1 MTQSTP
7 GSRSMLLGA
16 FIGAVTGL
24 VAHIFFFGT
33 TGLTI
38 LVDYVSVPLGQV
50 FLRLLFML
58 VMPLVFAALV
68 MGVCELELGS
78 LARIALKTMA
88 YTVVVSFI
96 AVAIGLTAV
105 NLVQP
110 GRLGSYEVTQSAA
123 PASPP
128 QQTMEKSPIELI
140 LAIIPDNPVKAV
152 ASGDMLA
159 WLTFSLIFGIGLSL
173 TRTQGSATLKS
184 NIQGLYDV
192 LMRLIQMVLRLGPI
206 GVGALMFTTTA
217 RLGPGILGKVGA
229 YAGTVIVALALHM
242 FVVYPL
248 LLWFLGKKNPVQ
260 FFKETRDASI
270 TAFSTASS
278 SATLPTALRVAEEDL
293 KLPRD
298 ISRFVL
304 TAGATMNQNGSA
316 LFEGVTVLFLA
327 QVYGIEMSLPKQLM
341 VLLICVLAGVGT
353 AGVPAGTLPVIA
365 MMMRMLEIPAEG
377 LGLILGVDRLLDMCR
392 TSLNVTGDLVAAV
405 VVARGEEGRPR
416 PPDAVLQNS

>member
-1 MTQSTP
+1 
-7 GSRSMLLGA
+7 MLLGA
-16 FIGAVTGL
+16 LIGAVTGIT
-24 VAHIFFFGT
+24 AHVFFTGT
-33 TGLTI
+33 KGLTFV
-38 LVDYVSVPLGQV
+38 VDYLSVPLGQA

-58 VMPLVFAALV
+58 VMPIVFAALV

-78 LARIALKTMA
+78 LARIAMKTMA
-88 YTVVVSFI
+88 YTLVVSFI
-96 AVAIGLTAV
+96 AVAIGLAAV
-105 NLVQP
+105 NLIQP
-110 GRLGSYEVTQSAA
+110 GRIGSYDVGQTPAA
-123 PASPP
+123 PP
-128 QQTMEKSPIELI
+128 QQTIDKSPIELI
-140 LAIIPDNPVKAV
+140 LGIIPDNPIKA
-152 ASGDMLA
+152 AAQGDMLA
-159 WLTFSLIFGIGLSL
+159 WLCFSLIFGIGLSL
-173 TRTQGSATLKS
+173 TKTDGTAALK
-184 NIQGLYDV
+184 NGIQGLYDV
-192 LMRLIQMVLRLGPI
+192 LMRLINMVLKLGPI

-217 RLGPGILGKVGA
+217 RLGPSVLGSVGA

-242 FVVYPL
+242 FGVYPL
-248 LLWFLGKKNPVQ
+248 LLWLLAGKNPIA
-260 FFKETRDASI
+260 FFKETREASI

-278 SATLPTALRVAEEDL
+278 TATLPTALRVAEEDL

-298 ISRFVL
+298 VSRFVL

-327 QVYGIEMSLPKQLM
+327 QVYGVELTLSKQLM

-405 VVARGEEGRPR
+405 VVADREEPH
-416 PPDAVLQNS
+416 

>member
-1 MTQSTP
+1 MTSSTP

-16 FIGAVTGL
+16 LIGAVTGIL
-24 VAHIFFFGT
+24 AHVFFIGT
-33 TGLTI
+33 KGLTYV
-38 LVDYVSVPLGQV
+38 VDYLSVPLGQA

-58 VMPLVFAALV
+58 VMPIVFAALV
-68 MGVCELELGS
+68 MGVAELELGS

-88 YTVVVSFI
+88 YTLVVSFI
-96 AVAIGLTAV
+96 AVAIGLAAV

-110 GRLGSYEVTQSAA
+110 GRIGSYNVEQVT
-123 PASPP
+123 PAP
-128 QQTMEKSPIELI
+128 QQQTIDKSPIELI
-140 LAIIPDNPVKAV
+140 LAIIPDNPIKA
-152 ASGDMLA
+152 AAQGDMLA
-159 WLTFSLIFGIGLSL
+159 WLCFSLIFGIGLSL
-173 TRTQGSATLKS
+173 TQTEHTKNLKS
-184 NIQGLYDV
+184 AIQGLYDV
-192 LMRLIQMVLRLGPI
+192 LMRLINMVLKLGPV

-217 RLGPGILGKVGA
+217 RLGPSVLGSVGA

-242 FVVYPL
+242 FGVYPL
-248 LLWFLGKKNPVQ
+248 LLWLLARKNPIQ
-260 FFKETRDASI
+260 FFKETREASI

-278 SATLPTALRVAEEDL
+278 TATLPTALRVAEEDL

-298 ISRFVL
+298 VSRFVL

-327 QVYGIEMSLPKQLM
+327 QVYGVELTIAKQLM

-405 VVARGEEGRPR
+405 IVADREEPQARATPH
-416 PPDAVLQNS
+416 

>member
-1 MTQSTP
+1 MTASTP

-16 FIGAVTGL
+16 LIGAVTGI
-24 VAHIFFFGT
+24 VAHLLWNGT
-33 TGLTI
+33 KGLAI
-38 LVDYVSVPLGQV
+38 AVDYVSVPLGQA

-58 VMPLVFAALV
+58 VMPIVFAALV

-78 LARIALKTMA
+78 LARIAIKTMV
-88 YTVVVSFI
+88 YTLVVSFI
-96 AVAIGLTAV
+96 AVVIGLTAV
-105 NLVQP
+105 NVVQP
-110 GRLGSYEVTQSAA
+110 GRIGSYDVGQGAQ
-123 PASPP
+123 ASPQ
-128 QQTMEKSPIELI
+128 QQTVEKSPIELI
-140 LAIIPDNPVKAV
+140 LAIIPDNPIKAV
-152 ASGDMLA
+152 AQGDMLA

-173 TRTQGSATLKS
+173 TRSAGATSLKTT
-184 NIQGLYDV
+184 IQGLYDV
-192 LMRLIQMVLRLGPI
+192 LMRLINMVLKLGPV

-217 RLGPGILGKVGA
+217 RLGPGILGSVGA
-229 YAGTVIVALALHM
+229 YAATVIVALAIHM
-242 FVVYPL
+242 FGIYPL
-248 LLWFLGKKNPVQ
+248 LLWVLARKNPIT
-260 FFKETRDASI
+260 FFKQAKDASI

-278 SATLPTALRVAEEDL
+278 TATLPTALRVAEDEL
-293 KLPRD
+293 ALPRD
-298 ISRFVL
+298 VSRFVL

-327 QVYGIEMSLPKQLM
+327 QVYGIDMSIPKQLM

-405 VVARGEEGRPR
+405 IVAKGEEK
-416 PPDAVLQNS
+416 PPPTTAPTPSRM